1 MIRYALLCSQQHE
14 FDAWFNNSSGFDRLS
29 EAGEVVCPVC
39 ADTTVRK
46 ALMAPA
52 IGRKTPSGD
61 TAAAEEKSGQDGKGE
76 NANLMN
82 SADSKLAALRR
93 EIENTHE
100 YVGNRFAEEAR
111 KIHFGEVEH
120 RGIYGDATKEQAR
133 ELVDEGV
140 QFTPL
145 PFPSRLDA

>member
-1 MIRYALLCSQQHE
+1 MIRYALLCSLKHE
-14 FDAWFNNSSGFDRLS
+14 FDAWFSDSSGFDRLS

-39 ADTTVRK
+39 SDTAVRK
-46 ALMAPA
+46 APMAPA
-52 IGRKTPSGD
+52 IGGRAPAKGKKAKEDGQATEKEAGKELLNEADRKL
-61 TAAAEEKSGQDGKGE
+61 Q
-76 NANLMN
+76 
-82 SADSKLAALRR
+82 ALRR
-93 EIENTHE
+93 EIEQTHE

-140 QFTPL
+140 RFTPL
-145 PFPSRLDA
+145 PFATRLDA

>member
-1 MIRYALLCSQQHE
+1 MIRYALLCSQNHE
-14 FDAWFNNSSGFDRLS
+14 FDAWFNDSSGFDRLS
-29 EAGEVVCPVC
+29 KAGEVVCPVC

-52 IGRKTPSGD
+52 IGGK
-61 TAAAEEKSGQDGKGE
+61 AAAESEKAKDVEQATEKEAGKE
-76 NANLMN
+76 LL
-82 SADSKLAALRR
+82 SDVDRKLHALRR
-93 EIENTHE
+93 EIEQTHE

-140 QFTPL
+140 RFTPL
-145 PFPSRLDA
+145 PFATRLDA

>member
-1 MIRYALLCSQQHE
+1 MIRYALVCSQKHE
-14 FDAWFNNSSGFDRLS
+14 FDAWFNDSAGFDRLS

-39 ADTTVRK
+39 SDTSVRK

-52 IGRKTPSGD
+52 IGGKAPADGGKAKEGDQATEKEAGTELVSEADRK
-61 TAAAEEKSGQDGKGE
+61 
-76 NANLMN
+76 M
-82 SADSKLAALRR
+82 LAIRR
-93 EIENTHE
+93 EIERTHE

-140 QFTPL
+140 RFTPL
-145 PFPSRLDA
+145 PFSSRLDA

>member
-1 MIRYALLCSQQHE
+1 MIRYALVCSQQHE

-29 EAGEVVCPVC
+29 QAGEVVCPVC

-52 IGRKTPSGD
+52 IG
-61 TAAAEEKSGQDGKGE
+61 GKAPARE
-76 NANLMN
+76 NAVEENKAEP
-82 SADSKLAALRR
+82 SAEGTSLTNDAHNKLAALRR
-93 EIENTHE
+93 EIEETHE